1 MSSDEAWA
9 LGLDLPDS
17 VEEWLDERAEDAGTT
32 REAVVRE
39 LLAAHRSI
47 DGEEADPVEADRP
60 AAAVEDLR
68 EEFTEK
74 LEDVRERVIQVK
86 READE
91 KAPAGHD
98 HADLREDLAELDAA
112 VEEMEELREQVEA
125 NRRHVDSGFENYEE
139 VLSYL
144 TETTDELEEKL
155 DVLAAAMVDV
165 RDRTRQLAAAA
176 EERAAVADLARTANR
191 NGVKSA
197 VCESCDLSVTISL
210 LREPECPHCGA
221 AVRDIDPKQGFFG
234 SNTLVVGDPPA
245 LEGETL
251 DDVDFDELFDEVSE
265 E

>member
-17 VEEWLDERAEDAGTT
+17 VEEWLDERADDAETT
-32 REAVVRE
+32 REQVVRE
-39 LLAAHRSI
+39 LLEAHRSI
-47 DGEEADPVEADRP
+47 DGEEGVDPAE
-60 AAAVEDLR
+60 AAVDGLR
-68 EEFTEK
+68 EEFMEK
-74 LEDVRERVIQVK
+74 IEDVRERVIQVK

-91 KAPAGHD
+91 KAPTDHD

-112 VEEMEELREQVEA
+112 VEEIAQLREQVEA
-125 NRRHVDSGFENYEE
+125 NRQHVDSGFENYEE

-155 DVLAAAMVDV
+155 DVLAAAMVGV

-176 EERAAVADLARTANR
+176 EERAAVAELARTANR

-221 AVRDIDPKQGFFG
+221 AVRDVDPKQGFFG